1 MDVSRLNIVLPES
14 PSEKRIRYNDL
25 GLSRE
30 QIEVII
36 FNEDVDLFFR
46 KSVIACDSDPTLV
59 KLVANYLLTD
69 LLPTTFLDEKSL
81 NSCSVDSFV
90 SLIRLLNEEKITSR
104 VAKDILKTVV
114 YQALDP
120 EVVATER
127 GLLQNNSVEALD
139 ALLQRILI
147 ENETIV
153 AEVRSGKESALQYL
167 VGQGMKATKGSA
179 NPKLLMELLKK
190 SISSE

>member
-1 MDVSRLNIVLPES
+1 
-14 PSEKRIRYNDL
+14 
-25 GLSRE
+25 
-30 QIEVII
+30 
-36 FNEDVDLFFR
+36 
-46 KSVIACDSDPTLV
+46 
-59 KLVANYLLTD
+59 
-69 LLPTTFLDEKSL
+69 
-81 NSCSVDSFV
+81 
-90 SLIRLLNEEKITSR
+90 LNEEKITSR